1 MYLLRHTFFENRLA
15 ARMTSNVIVI
25 GVGNSFRGDDG
36 VGLMVARLLKEQ
48 SPTHIRVVEQ
58 SRQAFALLELWD
70 KTDTVIIIDA
80 VVSGAQP
87 GTVHRF
93 DVQAGPI
100 PTAWFHG
107 STHAFGVAEAI
118 ELARALGQL
127 PPRVLVFGIEAR
139 HWEAGVG
146 LSPEL
151 ERVVPTLVERIL
163 QEVRCTNCP

>member
-1 MYLLRHTFFENRLA
+1 
-15 ARMTSNVIVI
+15 MTANVIVI
-25 GVGNSFRGDDG
+25 GVGNPFRGDDG
-36 VGLMVARLLKEQ
+36 VGLMVVRLLKEQ
-48 SPTHIRVVEQ
+48 SPAHIRVVEQ
-58 SRQAFALLELWD
+58 SRQSFALLELWD

-80 VVSGAQP
+80 VVSGSQP

-93 DVQAGPI
+93 NVHAGPI

-118 ELARALGQL
+118 ELARVLGQL
-127 PPRVLVFGIEAR
+127 PPRLLVYGIEAR
-139 HWEAGVG
+139 SWEAGVG

-151 ERVVPTLVERIL
+151 ERVVPTVVERIL

>member
-25 GVGNSFRGDDG
+25 GVGNSFRGDDA

-48 SPTHIRVVEQ
+48 SPAHIRVVEQ

-80 VVSGAQP
+80 VVSGAEP

-139 HWEAGVG
+139 RWEAGVR

-151 ERVVPTLVERIL
+151 ERVVPTLVQHIL